1 MKKLKPGFF
10 SEIKSDL
17 PASLVVFLVAM
28 PLCLGI
34 AMASGAPLLAG
45 VIAGAIGGIVVG
57 ALSGSALGVSG
68 PAAGLAVIVWS
79 AINDLGS
86 YEAFLLAVVLSG
98 VIQILMGY
106 LRAGLI
112 AYYFP
117 SAVIN
122 GMLAAIGIIIILKQ
136 IPHAVGYDADYEGDI
151 SFQQLDSENTF
162 SEIVKMLDYLSFG
175 PMLIVAISLFIL
187 ILWETPRFKKN
198 PVTQLIQ
205 GPLVAVVVGIF
216 LGQLFSGWESFA
228 LSPTQL
234 VNIPLFM
241 GFSDVVAA
249 LRLPDFTQVLNY
261 EIYLTAFVIA
271 TVGSLETLLCVEAS
285 DQQDPYKRLTPTNR
299 ELKAQGVGNILSG
312 LIGGLPITQVIVRSS
327 VNSQAG
333 GKTKLSTIAHG
344 FIILI
349 SLFLIPNL
357 INKIPLASLAAILFI
372 VGYKLAKPS
381 LFKKAWSRGFE
392 QFVPFVATIVSIIFT
407 DLLVGITIGFAV
419 ALFFVLRNHYRIPFV
434 VDDELAKDG
443 HIIIELGEDVS
454 FLKKASLRKFL
465 ARIPDGRH
473 VTIDASKT
481 YFIHRDVIDIIE
493 DFQVGAQYR
502 GIQVELLELYDHKS
516 EDSVIHYRVSSPDKK
531 RP

>member
-1 MKKLKPGFF
+1 MF
-10 SEIKSDL
+10 SDIKSDL

-45 VIAGAIGGIVVG
+45 LIAGAVGGIVVG

-68 PAAGLAVIVWS
+68 PAAGLTVIVLA
-79 AINDLGS
+79 AITDLGS
-86 YEAFLLAVVLSG
+86 YDAFLLAVVLSG
-98 VIQILMGY
+98 AIQILMGF

-136 IPHAVGYDADYEGDI
+136 IPHAVGYDADYEGDM
-151 SFQQLDSENTF
+151 SFQQPDSENTF
-162 SEIVKMLDYLSFG
+162 SEIVNMLDYLSYG
-175 PMLIVAISLFIL
+175 PMLIAAISLFIL
-187 ILWETPRFKKN
+187 ILWETPLFKKN
-198 PVTQLIQ
+198 PVAQLIQ

-216 LGQLFSGWESFA
+216 LGQFLSGWEGFA
-228 LSPTQL
+228 LSRAQV
-234 VNIPLFM
+234 VNIPLFE
-241 GFSDVVAA
+241 GISDVGAA
-249 LRLPDFTQVLNY
+249 LRLPDFSQFLNY

-285 DQQDPYKRLTPTNR
+285 DQQDPYKRVTPTNR
-299 ELKAQGVGNILSG
+299 ELKAQGMGNIVSG
-312 LIGGLPITQVIVRSS
+312 LLGGLPITQVIVRSS
-327 VNSQAG
+327 VNAQAG
-333 GKTKLSTIAHG
+333 AKTKLSAISHG

-357 INKIPLASLAAILFI
+357 LNKIPLATLAAILLV
-372 VGYKLAKPS
+372 VGYKLAKPG

-392 QFVPFVATIVSIIFT
+392 QFVPFLVTIVSIVFT
-407 DLLVGITIGFAV
+407 DLLVGIAIGFAM
-419 ALFFVLRNHYRIPFV
+419 AIFFVLKNHYSIPFI
-434 VDDELAKDG
+434 VDDELTEDG
-443 HIIIELGEDVS
+443 HITVKLGEDVS
-454 FLKKASLRKFL
+454 FLKKASLRKFF
-465 ARIPDGRH
+465 ASIPDSRH
-473 VTIDASKT
+473 VTIDARKT

-502 GIQVELLELYDHKS
+502 DI
-516 EDSVIHYRVSSPDKK
+516 
-531 RP
+531 